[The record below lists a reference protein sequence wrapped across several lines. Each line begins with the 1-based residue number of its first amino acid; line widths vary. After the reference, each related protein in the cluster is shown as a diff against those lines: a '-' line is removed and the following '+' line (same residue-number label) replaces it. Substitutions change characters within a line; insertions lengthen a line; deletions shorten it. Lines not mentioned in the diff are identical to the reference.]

1 MWTFIRY
8 FAHNFFGQKVTF
20 FYGYFFHFHLN
31 TEMYH
36 ICGTYFYTCILRK
49 LQSKKIFLDNFLKW
63 KQKEF
68 REK

>member
-8 FAHNFFGQKVTF
+8 FAHNFFGQKITF

-36 ICGTYFYTCILRK
+36 ICGTYFCAGILRK
-49 LQSKKIFLDNFLKW
+49 LQLKKFF
-63 KQKEF
+63 
-68 REK
+68 